1 MDETVKRLIRARD
14 NRSVLK
20 IKLLNLDAQ
29 IKDEPIFVFEGRD
42 DREVYSV
49 WLRRTKE
56 DLRYEPF
63 SCGNKKKVLT
73 LFDIA
78 SRDRGDLKNRV
89 FFFVD
94 RDFDDLQGREPNPVI
109 FMTDRYAIENYLVD
123 SATLEDLLKVEFHCD
138 GMPDVRGKVLTIFE
152 KAYSEFLLSTKN
164 VNERLFIARRLGVET
179 KPLPD
184 SLNVLA
190 KVAVTEVA
198 ESEKSAE
205 EIVVLEVDPAPEALA
220 PLREEFRELNGAARY
235 RGKFALMFFKRWL
248 ELLSDERRA
257 ETSDLFPS
265 RCHHKIK
272 NDFPVS
278 LLAIRC
284 PIPLGLGEFVTKAA

>member
-20 IKLLNLDAQ
+20 IELLSLDAQ
-29 IKDEPIFVFEGRD
+29 LKDEPIFVFEGRD
-42 DREVYSV
+42 DREAYSV
-49 WLRRTKE
+49 WLRRTNE
-56 DLRYEPF
+56 HLRYEPF
-63 SCGNKKKVLT
+63 SCGSKKKVLT
-73 LFDIA
+73 LFDIT
-78 SRDRGDLKNRV
+78 SRDRGGLKSRV

-94 RDFDDLQGREPNPVI
+94 RDFDDLQGREPNSFI

-123 SATLEDLLKVEFHCD
+123 SATLDDLLKVEFHCD
-138 GMPDVRGKVLTIFE
+138 GMPDVRAKVLDVFE

-164 VNERLFIARRLGVET
+164 MNERLFIARRLGVET

-184 SLNVLA
+184 RLKFLA
-190 KVAVTEVA
+190 NVAVTEVA
-198 ESEKSAE
+198 DSEKSAE
-205 EIVVLEVDPAPEALA
+205 EIVVLEADPDPETLA
-220 PLREEFRELNGAARY
+220 PLRDEFRELNGAERY
-235 RGKFALMFFKRWL
+235 RGKFALMFFRRWL

-272 NDFPVS
+272 NDFPIS

-284 PIPLGLGEFVTKAA
+284 PIPLGLGEFVAKAA